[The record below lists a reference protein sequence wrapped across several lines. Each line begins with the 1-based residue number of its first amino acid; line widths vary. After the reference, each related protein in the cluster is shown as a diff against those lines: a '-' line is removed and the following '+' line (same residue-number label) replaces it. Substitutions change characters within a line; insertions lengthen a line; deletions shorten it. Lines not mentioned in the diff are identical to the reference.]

1 MNFQFKEQLQR
12 FCNHY
17 HIKILSDAR
26 RYPIF
31 VKNKFFDVPNDLSI
45 INTEPVTATEPL
57 YTLEIPASKLTA
69 LAELESVFFN
79 NATGGHGRHIFETI
93 MDQLGE
99 EKMLRHNYP
108 AVQDAYEKYSLMLNL
123 CRTTP
128 KTMQNWPEN
137 S

>member
-12 FCNHY
+12 FCTLY

-31 VKNKFFDVPNDLSI
+31 VKNKFFEVPNDLSI
-45 INTEPVTATEPL
+45 INSEPVVATEPL
-57 YTLEIPASKLTA
+57 ITLDIPSSKLQA
-69 LAELESVFFN
+69 VAELESVFFN

-93 MDQLGE
+93 MDQLEE
-99 EKMLRHNYP
+99 EKMLRQQYP

-123 CRTTP
+123 CRSTP
-128 KTMQNWPEN
+128 KTMKNWPEN
-137 S
+137 G